1 MEQVKTTYDQ
11 LLSENHELRMQLEE
25 ANDTIDA
32 IRTGQVDALIVNAGD
47 NPQLYTLKTAD
58 QTYRVFIEKMNEGA
72 VTINREGIILYSN
85 SRFAEMVSLPLE
97 KVIGLPFNT
106 FIPQKSH
113 QQFNKLV
120 EHAWE
125 KDSKEEVGLLNHNN
139 QVIWCLLSCNT
150 LELDEGTALSLILTD
165 LTILKETESQLKI
178 KNEQLEVAHIAA
190 EKLNAQLE
198 DTVKERTNELF
209 LSREHFKY
217 LANNIPQMTWTN
229 QPNGDVDYFNQQ
241 WYSYTGLSP
250 EESKKQGWQK
260 VIHPD
265 DLAIT
270 MDKYNAAIKSG
281 HIFEVES
288 RYRKGSDGSYR
299 WHLNRAVPLHNE
311 KGEIVFW
318 VGTATDIED
327 QKREME
333 RKDEFIGI
341 ASHELKTPLTSL
353 KGYLQ
358 LISNYKKEE
367 IPSVVKQYIAKANI
381 ALNKLQRL
389 INDLLDVSKIQAG
402 RLEYSLEN
410 IDICDLIK
418 TCIEENTHIYP
429 SYNFVNEAQTECI
442 VKGNAERLEQVLMN
456 LINNAV
462 KYSQESRT
470 VIIKTMKLDKYLRVS
485 VTDFGVGLS
494 HEQRKR
500 IFERFYRVEDKKNMT
515 SGLGMGLY
523 ISAEIIRNHNGT
535 IGVDGELGKGATFY
549 FDLPLANEKGIKN

>member
-1 MEQVKTTYDQ
+1 
-11 LLSENHELRMQLEE
+11 MQLEE

-47 NPQLYTLKTAD
+47 NPKLYTLKTAD

-72 VTINREGIILYSN
+72 VTINRDGIILYSN

-165 LTILKETESQLKI
+165 LTILKEAESQLKI

-209 LSREHFKY
+209 LSREHFKF

-241 WYSYTGLSP
+241 WYSYTGLNAD
-250 EESKKQGWQK
+250 ESKKQGWLK
-260 VIHPD
+260 AVHPD
-265 DLAIT
+265 DLVIT
-270 MDKYNAAIKSG
+270 VEKYTSAIKSG
-281 HIFEVES
+281 NIFEVEN
-288 RYRKGSDGSYR
+288 RYRKGSEGSYR
-299 WHLNRAVPLHNE
+299 WHLNRAIPLHNE

-327 QKREME
+327 QKREMD

-367 IPSVVKQYIAKANI
+367 IPAVVKQYIAKANI

-402 RLEYSLEN
+402 RLEYALEN

-429 SYNFVNEAQTECI
+429 SYNFINEAQTECI

-549 FDLPLANEKGIKN
+549 FELPLANENETKN